1 MSVGDDYAEMERR
14 KKQAYR
20 TEVIQRITAAMPS
33 VMQEYA
39 SINWAE
45 ELKGYHTEHEYYPDY
60 IHAPIHGSTD
70 SYTNPQS
77 CLAWDAAMD
86 AIIPL
91 SHNVSCQ
98 QLRENMAEL
107 IPQDAQMETVLEL
120 GAGTAGGALALAQRF
135 PQATFRISAMLSVC
149 GTWLAGS

>member
-1 MSVGDDYAEMERR
+1 MPRWTAQEKE
-14 KKQAYR
+14 AYR
-20 TEVIQRITAAMPS
+20 TEVMQRVTAAMPS

-45 ELKGYHTEHEYYPDY
+45 ELKGYHTEHEYYPEY
-60 IHAPIHGSTD
+60 IHAPIHGLTD

-91 SHNVSCQ
+91 SHKAPTGLVIVRYAVANAPYVYFQKS
-98 QLRENMAEL
+98 
-107 IPQDAQMETVLEL
+107 
-120 GAGTAGGALALAQRF
+120 
-135 PQATFRISAMLSVC
+135 
-149 GTWLAGS
+149 